1 VELFPKNIPL
11 PTDSGVIQPYLTIY
25 SVYPS
30 KEAKIGSKS
39 PQQFVSIE
47 TMAIIT
53 ADCLTKVYPVAIKQ
67 SGMRGTLSHFFKR
80 QNRLVTAVNNVSFEI
95 QPGEVVGFLGPNG
108 AGKTTTLKMLT
119 GLIHPSSGRVRVAD
133 NIPFKRSK
141 AFLEKITLV
150 MGQKQQL
157 LWDLPAMDS
166 LRINAAVY
174 GIDDRDFKRRV
185 SELTEMLALEEK
197 LTQPVRKLSLGERMK
212 AELLAALLHQPQVLF
227 LDEPTLGLDVNAQVS
242 VREFL
247 QSYNERFDATILLT
261 SHYMADIT
269 ALCDRVLLIH
279 QGQLI
284 YDGVLDGLLDR
295 IAPYRLVK
303 LELKQIVPE
312 AELARYGEIESVV
325 GREVCFMI
333 HREDLTR
340 AIARLLAELP
350 VCDLTITDPPIEEVI
365 GRVFKAGMVEA

>member
-1 VELFPKNIPL
+1 MP
-11 PTDSGVIQPYLTIY
+11 
-25 SVYPS
+25 
-30 KEAKIGSKS
+30 
-39 PQQFVSIE
+39 
-47 TMAIIT
+47 IIV
-53 ADCLTKVYPVAIKQ
+53 ADCLSKVYPVAIKQ
-67 SGMRGTLSHFFKR
+67 PGMRGTLSHFFKR

-95 QPGEVVGFLGPNG
+95 QPGEIVGFLGPNG

-133 NIPFKRSK
+133 NIPFQRGK

-174 GIDDRDFKRRV
+174 GIDDRTFKRRV
-185 SELTEMLALEEK
+185 GELTEMLTLEDK

-284 YDGVLDGLLDR
+284 YDGALDGLLDHF
-295 IAPYRLVK
+295 APYRQVK
-303 LELKQIVPE
+303 LELKQTFLE
-312 AELARYGEIESVV
+312 ADLASYGEIESVT

-340 AIARLLAELP
+340 TIAKLLELP
-350 VCDLTITDPPIEEVI
+350 VSDLTITDPPIEEII
-365 GRVFKAGMVEA
+365 GRVFKAGMVE